1 MIRIKTLEMEATFKK
16 DSEGVVTM
24 SEEKLLNEVENK
36 EMGDQTILSMSK
48 EISDFNQKEL
58 TIIKASLNKGEER
71 TIKYTQKRLME

>member
-58 TIIKASLNKGEER
+58 TIVKASLNKGEER

>member
-24 SEEKLLNEVENK
+24 SEEKILNEVENR